1 MSTRRQKRAQGTPGG
16 QQQQQQQFVEVDM
29 SEHDNSNHSNVHD
42 DSDDSS
48 GSYYEGSGIAGSG
61 GAGAGGPS
69 FFSSSRNRKFMFLM
83 VLLATVFY
91 FINSKEQK
99 VLDESQYEDARKQAI
114 RKRGH
119 HNRYSTID
127 TYKRPKGPTGQ
138 FVLQPES
145 EFTPAIAWLMSFPNS
160 GTSFTMTMVARS
172 SNRSF
177 ATNYGDEVT
186 AHNQSDT
193 LSIYPRRPEGPYWA
207 GMSGQIASPREL
219 PDKYIIT
226 KTHCGSRCVE
236 CGPDEY
242 VEGPIVFLRRC
253 TLGHAYLTP
262 AKQRR
267 RYDVEYPPERVQKA
281 IHLIR
286 NPMHNTIARFHL
298 ERRHKEYKNKTD
310 YLETHPN
317 NEVGFQEW
325 CKDFKQTYA
334 KEDEEFFKDGV
345 PVAPCHG
352 EFYKWTQWHNLVHQ
366 SLDLIPH
373 KVPVL
378 TVYYEDYKTNFNATA
393 MGILNFLELDLV
405 GELREFTARSDYDSY
420 FTKDQLKE
428 IKKLVKDVATEKTWS
443 LVKHYF
449 DDV

>member
-1 MSTRRQKRAQGTPGG
+1 MSTRRQKRANGTLDGSSSSMD
-16 QQQQQQQFVEVDM
+16 VDV
-29 SEHDNSNHSNVHD
+29 SGHDISSHNNNNSKVQD

-48 GSYYEGSGIAGSG
+48 DSYYEGVGAAGI
-61 GAGAGGPS
+61 AGGPS
-69 FFSSSRNRKFMFLM
+69 FFSSARNRRFMFLM

-119 HNRYSTID
+119 HNRYTTID

-172 SNRSF
+172 SNKSF

-226 KTHCGSRCVE
+226 KTHW
-236 CGPDEY
+236 Y
-242 VEGPIVFLRRC
+242 V
-253 TLGHAYLTP
+253 
-262 AKQRR
+262 
-267 RYDVEYPPERVQKA
+267 D
-281 IHLIR
+281 
-286 NPMHNTIARFHL
+286 
-298 ERRHKEYKNKTD
+298 
-310 YLETHPN
+310 
-317 NEVGFQEW
+317 
-325 CKDFKQTYA
+325 
-334 KEDEEFFKDGV
+334 
-345 PVAPCHG
+345 
-352 EFYKWTQWHNLVHQ
+352 
-366 SLDLIPH
+366 
-373 KVPVL
+373 
-378 TVYYEDYKTNFNATA
+378 
-393 MGILNFLELDLV
+393 
-405 GELREFTARSDYDSY
+405 ELRM
-420 FTKDQLKE
+420 
-428 IKKLVKDVATEKTWS
+428 VAGEKPFLFS
-443 LVKHYF
+443 LLCS
-449 DDV
+449 

>member
-1 MSTRRQKRAQGTPGG
+1 MSTRRQKRGHGTLGG
-16 QQQQQQQFVEVDM
+16 QRQQQQQFVDVDM
-29 SEHDNSNHSNVHD
+29 SDHDITVVSNHSNVGHD

-48 GSYYEGSGIAGSG
+48 GSYYEGSGIVGGST
-61 GAGAGGPS
+61 GGPS
-69 FFSSSRNRKFMFLM
+69 FFSSARNRRFMFLM

-114 RKRGH
+114 RKQGH

-226 KTHCGSRCVE
+226 KTHWYVVNNIYWNGSRR
-236 CGPDEY
+236 
-242 VEGPIVFLRRC
+242 EGI
-253 TLGHAYLTP
+253 
-262 AKQRR
+262 
-267 RYDVEYPPERVQKA
+267 
-281 IHLIR
+281 
-286 NPMHNTIARFHL
+286 
-298 ERRHKEYKNKTD
+298 
-310 YLETHPN
+310 
-317 NEVGFQEW
+317 
-325 CKDFKQTYA
+325 
-334 KEDEEFFKDGV
+334 
-345 PVAPCHG
+345 
-352 EFYKWTQWHNLVHQ
+352 
-366 SLDLIPH
+366 
-373 KVPVL
+373 
-378 TVYYEDYKTNFNATA
+378 
-393 MGILNFLELDLV
+393 
-405 GELREFTARSDYDSY
+405 
-420 FTKDQLKE
+420 
-428 IKKLVKDVATEKTWS
+428 
-443 LVKHYF
+443 
-449 DDV
+449 